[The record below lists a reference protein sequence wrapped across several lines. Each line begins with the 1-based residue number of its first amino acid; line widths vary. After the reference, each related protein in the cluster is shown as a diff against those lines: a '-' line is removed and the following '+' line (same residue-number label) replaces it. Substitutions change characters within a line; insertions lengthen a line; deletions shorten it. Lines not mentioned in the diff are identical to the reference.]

1 MAIDTR
7 VTKDSLARELVG
19 RLEIPLHEAVQL
31 LDKVFD
37 CMREH
42 LHDGAVVEIDDLLSI
57 AVSGTAELREDD
69 SGGFAAFAP
78 KKRTLS
84 AKPIGAFRTSLERSR
99 SAAIYYLS
107 PGNEEFHS
115 FLSDHFGRRGWRIIH
130 CSDSQEALERIE
142 TDPPVALLLEAKV
155 AGWRDILREVKC
167 NPRTNGVPAVAI
179 YSASELEQPAPELG
193 VDPDDI
199 VCEPFD
205 MQEFIQT
212 AGNELAARVVTP
224 RKDIIELTL
233 QLPGTQRERQK
244 ARQLV
249 EEVLYRCTL
258 PESFIVSAG
267 SALHEA
273 MDNAYRHGHQS
284 VECCTIQV
292 RLILDPRRL
301 VLAVRDTGEG
311 FDHASVLSAARGSL
325 GRGEASSSA
334 SKHLLKAADAL
345 RTRRGGAAEGGL
357 ARMLTLIDRMDF
369 NRVGNEVVLTKFR
382 PRSG

>member
-1 MAIDTR
+1 MATDTR
-7 VTKDSLARELVG
+7 VTKEVLARELVA
-19 RLEIPLHEAVQL
+19 RLEVPLHEAVQL

-57 AVSGTAELREDD
+57 AVSGKAELREDE

-107 PGNEEFHS
+107 PGNEEFSS

-130 CSDSQEALERIE
+130 CSESQEALDRIE
-142 TDPPVALLLEAKV
+142 SDPPVALLLEAKV
-155 AGWRDILREVKC
+155 PGWRDILREVKC

-179 YSASELEQPAPELG
+179 YSANELEQPIPELS

-199 VCEPFD
+199 VCEPFE

-212 AGNELAARVVTP
+212 AGNELAARVATP
-224 RKDIIELTL
+224 RKDLIELTL

-244 ARQLV
+244 TRQLV

-258 PESFIVSAG
+258 PEAFIESAG

-273 MDNAYRHGHQS
+273 MDNAYRHGHQN
-284 VECCTIQV
+284 VECCTLQV

-301 VLAVRDTGEG
+301 VLDVRDTGEG

-334 SKHLLKAADAL
+334 RHLLKAANAL
-345 RTRRGGAAEGGL
+345 RTRRGGPAEGGL
-357 ARMLTLIDRMDF
+357 ARMLTLVDRIDF

-382 PRSG
+382 PR

>member
-1 MAIDTR
+1 MAIETT
-7 VTKDSLARELVG
+7 VTKAILARELVA
-19 RLEIPLHEAVQL
+19 RLEVPLHEAVQI

-57 AVSGTAELREDD
+57 AVSGKAELREDE

-107 PGNEEFHS
+107 LGNEEFHS

-130 CSDSQEALERIE
+130 CSDSHEALGRIE
-142 TDPPVALLLEAKV
+142 SDPPVALLLEAKV
-155 AGWRDILREVKC
+155 EGWRDILREIKC

-179 YSASELEQPAPELG
+179 YSANELDQPVSELS

-205 MQEFIQT
+205 MQEFIRT

-224 RKDIIELTL
+224 RKDLIELTL

-244 ARQLV
+244 TRQLV

-258 PESFIVSAG
+258 PESFIGNAG

-311 FDHASVLSAARGSL
+311 FDHASLLSAARGSL
-325 GRGEASSSA
+325 GREASSSA
-334 SKHLLKAADAL
+334 SKHLLKAADAAPASASP
-345 RTRRGGAAEGGL
+345 RCSTHGG
-357 ARMLTLIDRMDF
+357 
-369 NRVGNEVVLTKFR
+369 
-382 PRSG
+382 PP